1 MALQTLN
8 FAVEYPGLLKAG
20 SGAPTLSNMDA
31 MTTSGTHNSVVV
43 LTANQ
48 DMVISHVGFKAQAAT
63 GSPTADVRI
72 ETVTAGT
79 GFASGT
85 LWATNT
91 NIVTATINTT
101 FALHALTASA
111 TITKGQQ
118 FAVVIKF
125 QTGTTL
131 TTGTLANLGQI
142 LGNPYRTTNISGSD
156 AKAANAGVNIVL
168 GSSTTEFYAIDNMF
182 PAASVATNAFNST
195 TAAGAKRGVRFQLP
209 FKALAV
215 GAKVYQGT
223 AVGDFSLK
231 LESDAG
237 AELSSSSTAFEGDIS
252 SAAAT
257 AVNKLF
263 FDNTVTLNSAT
274 WYRLMIEPSS
284 ATNINMYSATTPGA
298 NYLKGWP
305 GGTSWFYT
313 TYTTAGGY
321 VDTATEQVPLIDLL
335 IRQLDDGGAGG
346 GGGGSGG
353 YIISG

>member
-1 MALQTLN
+1 MTLQTLN
-8 FAVEYPGLLKAG
+8 FAAEYPGLLK
-20 SGAPTLSNMDA
+20 SGAGAPVLSNMDA
-31 MTTSGTHNSVVV
+31 MTTSGTHNSCVV

-79 GFASGT
+79 GIASGT

-91 NIVTATINTT
+91 NIVTATITTT

-131 TTGTLANLGQI
+131 TTGTLANLGQV
-142 LGNPYRTTNISGSD
+142 LGNPYRHTNLTGSD
-156 AKAANAGVNIVL
+156 VKATNAGVNIVL
-168 GSSTTEFYAIDNMF
+168 GSSTTEFYAIDNLF
-182 PAASVATNAFNST
+182 PAASVATNAFSNSV
-195 TAAGAKRGVRFQLP
+195 AGAKRGVRFQLP

-223 AVGDFSLK
+223 AVGDYSLK

-252 SAAAT
+252 SALAT
-257 AVNKLF
+257 ATNKLF
-263 FDNTVTLNSAT
+263 FDNTVTLSAAT

-284 ATNINMYSATTPGA
+284 ATNVNMYSATTPGA

-321 VDTATEQVPLIDLL
+321 VDTATDQVPLMDLL
-335 IRQLDDGGAGG
+335 IKQLDDGGAG